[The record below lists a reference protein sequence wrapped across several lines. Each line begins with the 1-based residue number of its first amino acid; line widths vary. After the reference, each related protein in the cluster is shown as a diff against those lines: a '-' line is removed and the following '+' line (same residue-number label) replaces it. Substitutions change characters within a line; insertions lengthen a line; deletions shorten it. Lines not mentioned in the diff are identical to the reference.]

1 MYAVLPGTGARAL
14 LDHLNTLPNQR
25 LELLA
30 ELVCKTKQLH
40 GLIRD
45 KSTSLFIQM
54 LQFCS
59 QSLPACLCVLLGFAR
74 KPIKFFGLAITL
86 FKRRATA
93 R

>member
-1 MYAVLPGTGARAL
+1 MYAVLPGTEARAL
-14 LDHLNTLPNQR
+14 FDHSNTLPKQR

-45 KSTSLFIQM
+45 KTSLFIQM

-59 QSLPACLCVLLGFAR
+59 QSLPAFVPYWVLLIHQSSFLVSQSR
-74 KPIKFFGLAITL
+74 S
-86 FKRRATA
+86 
-93 R
+93 